1 MTIAFDSPASG
12 GNVLKPADIEGHLL
26 IVEPMEFRK
35 DVPTSMGESDAI
47 ACTVHDITTQ
57 ETHEDILWFSR
68 VLVGSLKSRIGGKV
82 LGRMGKGNA
91 KPGQTA
97 PWILVDA
104 SGDTNDVAA
113 ATAYL
118 TGAVQAQLEPA
129 AMSTEELAAAL
140 NATVK
145 K

>member
-1 MTIAFDSPASG
+1 MTIAFDAPASG

-26 IVEPMEFRK
+26 IVEPLEFRK
-35 DVPTSMGESDAI
+35 DMPTSMGESDAI
-47 ACTVHDITTQ
+47 ACTVHDVTTS

-68 VLVGSLKSRIGGKV
+68 VLVGSLKNRIGGKV

-97 PWILVDA
+97 PWILIDA
-104 SGDTNDVAA
+104 SGDPDDVAA